1 MASKVRIP
9 IEVQIEN
16 LQDIPKLEDELKK
29 FGSIAQSATEAAK
42 KYSQEDQIKWAQ
54 YQKAVT
60 TALKGATAAQNDYIN
75 NLKKMFDVSS
85 KMFERTEDGGMGTP
99 KITNEASY
107 QKEINTAI
115 QQYAVLLKETAAT
128 SEEAKQK
135 INQFWQAFAGK
146 QDILGQISGEMGRV
160 EDGIKMLTD
169 RLLEMA
175 SAGQTDG
182 AEVGKLLAKLDEY
195 DQQLKKLQNTQQ
207 RSAYNDF
214 MKHLKQ
220 TEAYLKDTGR
230 ELEALQTKYR
240 TLDAQ
245 IKKNINNGE
254 VKYNKQL
261 IASLKET
268 QQAIDEL
275 NASKASSAGGFN
287 LQQVEAVS
295 NTLELMGEH
304 TDAARYKM
312 SQLKG
317 QLMELAASGKENTE
331 EFSKLLDVYKQMKTT
346 SSWVRS
352 WAQSFGRLITYVL
365 KYRIALSL
373 VRDTWRFITQ
383 TIKESTQAA
392 ASAEQVYNKL
402 ETVFSNYNAAIKESI
417 SLSRQLGTA
426 VSTSASAMS
435 TIGDILQG
443 QGMGRNQSLQYS
455 AQWSQALADLIA
467 FKDLNTTLDEF
478 ASTFMAGAAGNVRNF
493 RSFGSIVKE
502 TAVQARLL
510 SDGLADLTGEELE
523 LAKMV
528 TRATLAL
535 EQQENS
541 AGAVAREWDT
551 VLSVNRRLSE
561 SWKEWKENLGT
572 VINQGLHPFKKA
584 LAEILESANNVK
596 RIRDALKNETRLK
609 SDAFDLSN
617 KSDYGLMA
625 DAFSTKTHI
634 NWGATAFGSTNNASI
649 EYPANSIDEL
659 VRKLY
664 SLRATYQDL
673 EQYFDQSGQPGL
685 LDWLHNN
692 FDPDEVAAAM
702 KKFEIYADAPE
713 KFATAWNDAAD
724 AMERANDNLNT
735 ITGLMN
741 GFQTV
746 GDYAAGNDFTDKNS
760 VAHIIGLTSIGMEGN
775 EEAALE
781 GMVELYSNLQKAIA
795 DTTNQQDE
803 LNKTLRAMETEFKN
817 KFGTSANLKSFSRT
831 TDAYGNPLTEED
843 IKTAKEMIAQIDLVR
858 SAISDSTVAVEGFKK
873 NLSEVSPIIAQLY
886 SKSLIQTVAAI
897 SDEYDAQIKD
907 LQLET
912 DLKARYVGASDK
924 ELSILAE
931 QQKALDALD
940 SKYNEQYAVISLL
953 EDNEQA
959 LADLAQAR
967 EDSEHNILAY
977 FNERI
982 RRQKQSDAE
991 EAEEKRLATVKETL
1005 EAASE
1010 LDDEALKTLATLKL
1024 ETGLRESNKGMS
1036 EDELNLLIERE
1047 KAVGDIEE
1055 KYDELKDTLLKN
1067 NATQEELDQLDN
1079 DREAAIQAQNDLYE
1093 YQLELLKE
1101 EQELLRQNKID
1112 TALATGESINS
1123 DMVDKW
1129 MDEAI
1134 RKPSFLAQAGGNQDI
1149 ANAYYE
1155 NYNAVKKLNE
1165 EFDVQRKILD
1175 DNKATQEEIDQLEA
1189 NRTSALAWQE
1199 TLLKKQIKDIEDEAE
1214 ARRKAYM
1221 TNTALKAAPSSV
1233 VEIINNAKS
1242 GFEQGGIWGAILNVA
1257 VGILNKFGVLDEL
1270 NEAVDDALEH
1280 IVKPLM
1286 PMVSSITSL
1295 VNTII
1300 GPILEEIETPI
1311 KIIATVIT
1319 GIAGAIEGFVY
1330 TVNWLW
1336 DNIKTALL
1344 WIPKQIYNLF
1354 HPFHQAEANTWRS
1367 MEDLTEG
1374 LGEIADKT
1382 SQNIYKIWHNQEEE
1396 KNALDDSYIKAV
1408 QDMIE
1413 GGILTDIEG
1422 MGLITSH
1429 VGNGAWSNTLAPKDS
1444 AGNYLPNY
1452 ATGSYS
1458 NSTYN
1463 FTINGTNLSTDELIQ
1478 AMLRYYY
1485 TIQQTGGN
1493 AGMSYIGGM

>member
-85 KMFERTEDGGMGTP
+85 KMFERADDGGMGTP
-99 KITNEASY
+99 KITDQSGY

-135 INQFWQAFAGK
+135 INQFWQAFSGK
-146 QDILGQISGEMGRV
+146 QEILKQISDETTRV

-169 RLLEMA
+169 RLLEMTP
-175 SAGQTDG
+175 AGQTDG
-182 AEVGKLLAKLDEY
+182 TEVARLLDQLDKY
-195 DQQLKKLQNTQQ
+195 DVQLKKLQNTQQ
-207 RSAYNDF
+207 KSAFNDF

-220 TEAYLKDTGR
+220 TESYLKDTGR

-268 QQAIDEL
+268 QQAIEQLQAAKGND
-275 NASKASSAGGFN
+275 GGFN
-287 LQQVEAVS
+287 LDQIEHVTNA
-295 NTLELMGEH
+295 LDMMGEH
-304 TDAARYKM
+304 TEAARYKM
-312 SQLKG
+312 SQLKAR
-317 QLMELAASGKENTE
+317 MVELAAAGKENTE
-331 EFSKLLDVYKQMKTT
+331 EFKRLQTIFLSMKETT
-346 SSWVRS
+346 TWVKA
-352 WAQSFGRLITYVL
+352 WGQSFSKLITYVL
-365 KYRIALSL
+365 KYRIALAL

-383 TIKESTQAA
+383 TIKESMEAA

-402 ETVFSNYNAAIKESI
+402 NTVFGNYNAALRESI
-417 SLSRQLGTA
+417 TLSKQLGTA
-426 VSTSASAMS
+426 VSTSASAIS

-443 QGMGRNQSLQYS
+443 QGMGKNQSLQYS

-502 TAVQARLL
+502 TAVQARLAA
-510 SDGLADLTGEELE
+510 DGLSDLTGEELE

-535 EQQENS
+535 EQQANS
-541 AGAVAREWDT
+541 TGAVKREWDT

-561 SWKEWKENLGT
+561 SWKEWKENLGDI
-572 VINQGLHPFKKA
+572 INTGIRPFKQM
-584 LAEILESANNVK
+584 LAEILEDANRVK
-596 RIRDALKNETRLK
+596 AIRDALAKEQRVVSKEAFNLDDEEVFKKMKET
-609 SDAFDLSN
+609 FDPQTTGSL
-617 KSDYGLMA
+617 G
-625 DAFSTKTHI
+625 
-634 NWGATAFGSTNNASI
+634 TAFGTMAQVNITYAANTVEELAKKLYTLGATFEDLI
-649 EYPANSIDEL
+649 EYGERRGLKDLQDWINGFDVNDVNKEL
-659 VRKLY
+659 
-664 SLRATYQDL
+664 A
-673 EQYFDQSGQPGL
+673 E
-685 LDWLHNN
+685 
-692 FDPDEVAAAM
+692 
-702 KKFEIYADAPE
+702 FEKYADAPE
-713 KFATAWNDAAD
+713 KFAQAWNDASEAMID
-724 AMERANDNLNT
+724 AGEQLDT
-735 ITGLMN
+735 ITGLIK
-741 GFQTV
+741 GFGTIENYVAGGNFNNKDSAESILGIASV
-746 GDYAAGNDFTDKNS
+746 GAT
-760 VAHIIGLTSIGMEGN
+760 GN
-775 EEAALE
+775 EANALE
-781 GMVELYSNLQKAIA
+781 DLLGLYQKLQKAISQTTEDQKA
-795 DTTNQQDE
+795 MNTTLKDMSKAYSDRYGVSYRSETPTTNALGIALTKDEVDEAKAMQQQI
-803 LNKTLRAMETEFKN
+803 
-817 KFGTSANLKSFSRT
+817 
-831 TDAYGNPLTEED
+831 YQ
-843 IKTAKEMIAQIDLVR
+843 IAQAIELADLNLELFQGDLDDLV
-858 SAISDSTVAVEGFKK
+858 
-873 NLSEVSPIIAQLY
+873 PILANLY
-886 SKSLIQTVAAI
+886 SKTLIDSISAI
-897 SDEYDAQIKD
+897 SDEYDAQI
-907 LQLET
+907 E
-912 DLKARYVGASDK
+912 DLKLEARIKAQHADASSE
-924 ELSILAE
+924 ELSILVDR
-931 QQKALDALD
+931 QKALDGLTD
-940 SKYNEQYAVISLL
+940 KYNEQYAIISLL
-953 EDNEQA
+953 EDNEKA
-959 LADLAQAR
+959 LADLDAAR
-967 EDSEHNILAY
+967 EVSEQNILAY
-977 FNERI
+977 FNKRL
-982 RRQKQSDAE
+982 RLQKQSDAE
-991 EAEEKRLATVKETL
+991 EAEQKRVQSIKEAL
-1005 EAASE
+1005 EASTE
-1010 LDDEALKTLATLKL
+1010 LDDEAIKTLATLRL
-1024 ETGLRESNKGMS
+1024 ENEIRKNNTDLS
-1036 EDELNLLIERE
+1036 EDEVGLLIEHQ
-1047 KAVGDIEE
+1047 KALNSI
-1055 KYDELKDTLLKN
+1055 DEQYKSLKN
-1067 NATQEELDQLDN
+1067 TLDANNSTQEELDQLEN
-1079 DREAAIQAQNDLYE
+1079 DRTAAIQAQNDLYE
-1093 YQLELLKE
+1093 YQLKLIQE
-1101 EQELLRQNKID
+1101 EAETLRQNSIKS
-1112 TALATGESINS
+1112 ALGVGESINS
-1123 DMVDKW
+1123 NTVEQW
-1129 MDEAI
+1129 FGEAI
-1134 RKPSFLAQAGGNQDI
+1134 LKPRFLAQAGGNEDI

-1155 NYNAVKKLNE
+1155 NYNTVKKLNE
-1165 EFDVQRKILD
+1165 EFDVQRLILEK
-1175 DNKATQEEIDQLEA
+1175 NKATQEEIDELEA
-1189 NRTSALAWQE
+1189 NRTSALEWQE
-1199 TLLKKQIKDIEDEAE
+1199 LILKKQITDIEEAAE
-1214 ARRKAYM
+1214 ARRKAYI
-1221 TNTALKAAPSSV
+1221 TNTAMKAAPSSV

-1286 PMVSSITSL
+1286 PMVSSIASL